1 MDDLISRQAV
11 IEMLDE
17 TRRIAERNIDGAVLM
32 TFEKVLDS
40 LVNITNALPNIQ
52 PEIVRCKDCKHWI
65 PYDWMFSEMWQSK
78 NIADYPEDEI
88 GCDCCDMAQMI
99 QQLNMQAKA
108 YFLDTDTI
116 EAIEYYNSL
125 KREIA
130 REGVQAYCPYSFA
143 IN

>member
-52 PEIVRCKDCKHWI
+52 PEIVRCKDCKHHWTHRCMDSMPI
-65 PYDWMFSEMWQSK
+65 ERCDLGQTFYDAEVDF
-78 NIADYPEDEI
+78 
-88 GCDCCDMAQMI
+88 C
-99 QQLNMQAKA
+99 
-108 YFLDTDTI
+108 
-116 EAIEYYNSL
+116 SL
-125 KREIA
+125 AEKRE
-130 REGVQAYCPYSFA
+130 VTT
-143 IN
+143 